1 MGTDI
6 EVRTT
11 VFDSDTLLV
20 DIDMKNGS
28 FVDDHFPFQ
37 SQVVRSS
44 QLLLKNP
51 LENDEK

>member
-6 EVRTT
+6 EVHTT

-28 FVDDHFPFQ
+28 FVDGNFSFQ
-37 SQVVRSS
+37 RIFHVG
-44 QLLLKNP
+44 NP
-51 LENDEK
+51 SGT